1 MGGTALFPSE
11 DLSSSHPDDAWH
23 WATSYAELVRSLPP
37 ELRGTEIARTF
48 TGRLELWEDRLR
60 ALQSEA
66 PDLVSSYYRD
76 RPARVRSRVRPP
88 ITPPGVGDRGFRRL
102 RVSAGHGPFNESLR
116 ADLRPKVMA
125 DSAPARSSKS

>member
-37 ELRGTEIARTF
+37 ELRGTEIAHTF

-76 RPARVRSRVRPP
+76 RPARVRALPRRALRPFGADE
-88 ITPPGVGDRGFRRL
+88 PGSRRL
-102 RVSAGHGPFNESLR
+102 RVTAGQGPFNESLR
-116 ADLRPKVMA
+116 ADLRPEVMA
-125 DSAPARSSKS
+125 DPPPLRSSKN